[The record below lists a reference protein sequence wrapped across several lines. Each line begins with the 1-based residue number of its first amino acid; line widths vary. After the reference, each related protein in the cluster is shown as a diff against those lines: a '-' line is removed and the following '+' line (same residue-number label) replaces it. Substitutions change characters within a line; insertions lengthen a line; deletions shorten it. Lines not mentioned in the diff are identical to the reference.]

1 MSYAEGPYFLLQTR
15 DSLFADV
22 GRTRAFTCTGTIKP
36 MQLPAMAAW
45 AWIPIVIA
53 AALAQTIRNAAQ
65 RSLTAEVGTLPATLV
80 RFLYGL
86 PFAAAW
92 LLVVV
97 KFSAP
102 GSAAM
107 VLGASYWAW
116 LTLGAVA
123 QILATALLLLAMKER
138 NFVIGVALAKTEVL
152 QVALLATVLLLEVP
166 GFWAMVAMLCA
177 TAGVVLLTMPQKNMQ
192 STTQAFGSLKAWQG
206 KAALAGLASGACF
219 ALASV
224 GYRGA
229 ALTQPGASPWLIGA
243 MGVLLAQF
251 LQSLLLGGW
260 IAVRDPGKLMQIAR
274 AWRISTIA
282 GAMGAMASIG
292 WFTAFAMRPAAD
304 VKTLGLIEVIFSY
317 LVSRKL
323 FDEKLSGKERLGLL
337 LVSVGLVVVCAQ
349 L

>member
-1 MSYAEGPYFLLQTR
+1 
-15 DSLFADV
+15 
-22 GRTRAFTCTGTIKP
+22 
-36 MQLPAMAAW
+36 MQLPVMASW
-45 AWIPIVIA
+45 AWIPIVIG

-65 RSLTAEVGTLPATLV
+65 RTLTAEVGTLPATLV
-80 RFLYGL
+80 RFLDGL
-86 PFAAAW
+86 PFAVLW
-92 LLVVV
+92 LLLVLQ
-97 KFSAP
+97 FSAP
-102 GSAAM
+102 RSAALS
-107 VLGASYWAW
+107 LGGAYWAW
-116 LTLGAVA
+116 LTLGAVT

-152 QVALLATVLLLEVP
+152 QVALLAAVLLLEVP
-166 GFWAMVAMLCA
+166 GFWAMLAMVCA
-177 TAGVVLLTMPQKNMQ
+177 TAGVVLLAMPQNA
-192 STTQAFGSLKAWQG
+192 SQAFWSPAAWQG

-229 ALTQPGASPWLIGA
+229 ALTQPGVSPWLIGA
-243 MGVLLAQF
+243 MGVVLAQ
-251 LQSLLLGGW
+251 LMQSLLLGGW
-260 IAVRDPGKLMQIAR
+260 IALRDPGKLIQIAR
-274 AWRISTIA
+274 AWRISTVA

-317 LVSRKL
+317 AVSRKL

>member
-1 MSYAEGPYFLLQTR
+1 
-15 DSLFADV
+15 
-22 GRTRAFTCTGTIKP
+22 
-36 MQLPAMAAW
+36 MQLPTITAW
-45 AWIPIVIA
+45 AWIPIVIC

-65 RSLTAEVGTLPATLV
+65 RTLTAEVGTLPATLV

-86 PFAAAW
+86 PFALAW
-92 LLVVV
+92 LLWVLQ
-97 KFSAP
+97 FSAP
-102 GSAAM
+102 GSATLP
-107 VLGASYWAW
+107 LGGAYWTW
-116 LTLGAVA
+116 LTMGAVT

-152 QVALLATVLLLEVP
+152 QVALLSTVLLLEVP
-166 GFWAMVAMLCA
+166 GFWAMLAMLCA
-177 TAGVVLLTMPQKNMQ
+177 TAGVVLLAMPQNPSQ
-192 STTQAFGSLKAWQG
+192 NPSQNASQAFWSPAAWQG

-229 ALTQPGASPWLIGA
+229 ALTQPGVSPWLIGA
-243 MGVLLAQF
+243 MGVVLAQ
-251 LQSLLLGGW
+251 LMQSLLLGGW
-260 IAVRDPGKLMQIAR
+260 IALRDPGKLIQIAR
-274 AWRISTIA
+274 AWRISTVA

-317 LVSRKL
+317 AVSRKL
-323 FDEKLSGKERLGLL
+323 FDEKLSGKERLSLL
-337 LVSVGLVVVCAQ
+337 LVCVGLVVVCAQ

>member
-1 MSYAEGPYFLLQTR
+1 
-15 DSLFADV
+15 
-22 GRTRAFTCTGTIKP
+22 
-36 MQLPAMAAW
+36 MQLPVMAAW
-45 AWIPIVIA
+45 AWIPIVIG

-65 RSLTAEVGTLPATLV
+65 RTLTAEVGTLPATLV

-86 PFAAAW
+86 PFAVAW

-107 VLGASYWAW
+107 QLGGAYWAW
-116 LTLGAVA
+116 LTLGAVT

-177 TAGVVLLTMPQKNMQ
+177 TAGVVLLSMPQNTSQ
-192 STTQAFGSLKAWQG
+192 NPSHNTSQAFWSPAAWQG

-229 ALTQPGASPWLIGA
+229 ALTQPGVSPWLIGA
-243 MGVLLAQF
+243 TGVLLAQL

-260 IAVRDPGKLMQIAR
+260 IALREPGKLVQIAR
-274 AWRISTIA
+274 AWRISTVA

-292 WFTAFAMRPAAD
+292 WFTAFAVRPAAD

-317 LVSRKL
+317 AVSRKL
-323 FDEKLSGKERLGLL
+323 FDEKLRGKERLGLL